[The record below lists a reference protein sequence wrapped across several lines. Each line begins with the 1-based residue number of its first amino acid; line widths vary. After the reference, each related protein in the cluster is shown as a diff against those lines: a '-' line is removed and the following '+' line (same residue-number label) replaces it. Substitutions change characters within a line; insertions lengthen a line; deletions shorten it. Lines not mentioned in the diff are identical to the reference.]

1 MPTDC
6 IPYRATNYFS
16 DFICDYLDQKPEL
29 KPLYNRF
36 PTLENFKT
44 QIEEKSKGGHLEPF
58 DSAQDKLRR
67 KVLSETLTN
76 QYTTIEAS
84 ELTLNNIDSLKF
96 ENTFTITTGHQL
108 NLFTG
113 PLYFLYKIISTINL
127 TEQLKSEYP
136 DYNFV
141 PVYWMASEDH
151 DFDEINFFNYKGK
164 KIQWNSKQTGA
175 VGHFNTNGLED
186 VYEVVAA
193 EFGSGKFA
201 EQLKA
206 WFKNAYLNH
215 DNLADATR
223 YLANELFGEYGLV
236 VIDADDK
243 ELKRLFIPQMKNELL
258 EQTAFNTVSETNNTL
273 EDLGLKIQVNP
284 REINL
289 FYIHNGLRERIV
301 FEDSTFKVLDTEII
315 WNEEELLNH
324 LQEYPER
331 FSPNVIMR
339 PLYQEVILP
348 NLCYIGGGGE
358 MIYWL
363 QLKSNFEAQDVT
375 FPMLLLRNSALVKTK
390 KQAEKLEK
398 LNISDADLFLNRNL
412 FINKKVRQIS
422 NIDID
427 FSDQIKFLN
436 QQFKDLYQ
444 LAEQTDKS
452 FLGAV
457 KAQEVKQIK
466 GLKQLEKRLLKAQK
480 RKLKDHIERCTDL
493 QEQLFPGQ
501 SLQERNTNFSELYLE
516 FGDDLI
522 SELKKYL
529 QPLEDEF
536 AVITL

>member
-6 IPYRATNYFS
+6 IPFRATGYFS
-16 DFICDYLDQKPEL
+16 DFICDYLDLKPEL

-36 PTLENFKT
+36 PTLENFKA
-44 QIEEKSKGGHLEPF
+44 QIEEKSKSDHLER
-58 DSAQDKLRR
+58 SR

-289 FYIHNGLRERIV
+289 FYILDGLRERIV
-301 FEDSTFKVLDTEII
+301 FEDDTFKVLDTEIT
-315 WNEEELLNH
+315 WNKEELLNH

-363 QLKSNFEAQDVT
+363 QLKSNFEAQGIT

-390 KQAEKLEK
+390 KQAKKLEK
-398 LNISDADLFLNRNL
+398 LNISNADLFLNRNT

-427 FSDQIKFLN
+427 FSEQIKHLE
-436 QQFKDLYQ
+436 QQFKDLFK

-480 RKLKDHIERCTDL
+480 RKLKDHIERCTEL

-522 SELKKYL
+522 SELKKNL
-529 QPLEDEF
+529 KPLNAEF
-536 AVITL
+536 VVITL